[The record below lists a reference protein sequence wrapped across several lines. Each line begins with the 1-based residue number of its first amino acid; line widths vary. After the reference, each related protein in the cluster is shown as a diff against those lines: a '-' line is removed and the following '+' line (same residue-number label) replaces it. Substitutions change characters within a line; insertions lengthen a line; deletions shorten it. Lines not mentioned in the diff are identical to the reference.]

1 MLYKDI
7 LVHLDNHHGY
17 QPRLDFALA
26 IARQNK
32 ARLVALYGCEL
43 PQTPSSPLIDF
54 AVGPYTTSDA
64 ARVKYER
71 ERDTA
76 LLTAEEIEAAFR
88 AEIKRAGLTG
98 EWHAFPEK
106 RSDIM
111 ERVVAR
117 SRYADLV
124 VVGQAHPD
132 DPLFLTRTT
141 LPEKVMMESGRPV
154 FVVPHSGRV
163 ATIGKKVLLAW
174 KGTREAA
181 RAVADALPL
190 LRAAEAVT
198 VLTIGPATE
207 PEGTIEPEARGLVD
221 HLAQHDIRAD
231 TIHID
236 STDVYAA
243 QLILARATA
252 LGCDLIVMGG
262 YGHGHSLTRE
272 LILGG
277 VTNAVLQDMTV
288 PVLMS
293 H

>member
-1 MLYKDI
+1 MPYKDI
-7 LVHLDNHHGY
+7 LVHLDNHRGY
-17 QPRLDFALA
+17 QPRLDVALS

-32 ARLVALYGCEL
+32 ARLVALYGVEL
-43 PQTPSSPLIDF
+43 PQTPSSLLIDL
-54 AVGPYTTSDA
+54 AVGPHRTSDA
-64 ARVKYER
+64 ERVRYDR
-71 ERDTA
+71 ERDTG
-76 LLTAEEIEAAFR
+76 LRTAQEIEAAFH

-98 EWHAFPEK
+98 AWHAFPET
-106 RSDIM
+106 RRDIIAA
-111 ERVVAR
+111 VIAR

-124 VVGQAHPD
+124 VVGQADPD
-132 DPLFLTRTT
+132 DPLFVTLAT
-141 LPEKVMMESGRPV
+141 LPEKVLMESGRPV
-154 FVVPHSGRV
+154 FIVPHTGRV
-163 ATIGKKVLLAW
+163 PTVGKKVLLAW

-190 LRAAEAVT
+190 LRSAEAVT
-198 VLTIGPATE
+198 VLTIGPQAA
-207 PEGTIEPEARGLVD
+207 EGERDLQASSLVD

-231 TIHID
+231 AIHID
-236 STDVYAA
+236 STDIYAA

-262 YGHGHSLTRE
+262 YGHGHSRTRE

-277 VTNAVLQDMTV
+277 VTHAVLQDMTV